1 MWRLKLAVLVAL
13 LTLSVP
19 AHASSYTH
27 WGVNAGVFVV
37 MLAVVIATI
46 MLHYLGLTYA
56 WRQLNRRPGSYR
68 HRRVLYGILFALAL
82 HIAEIWLF
90 GLTYWLL
97 DLWPVTGKIGMDADL
112 SLLDAV
118 YFSATTYSTAGYG
131 DLVPVGPVR
140 LIAGTEAL
148 VGFLLITWSASFSYL
163 EMDRNWRGK
172 GG

>member
-1 MWRLKLAVLVAL
+1 MRRRSLLALAL
-13 LTLSVP
+13 LGVATP
-19 AHASSYTH
+19 AYADTYSH
-27 WGVNAGVFVV
+27 WGVNAIVFVV
-37 MLAVVIATI
+37 MVIVVVATI
-46 MLHYLGLTYA
+46 MVHYLGLTYA
-56 WRQLNRRPGSYR
+56 WRQLQRRPASFR

-82 HIAEIWLF
+82 HIVEIWLF

-97 DLWPVTGKIGMDADL
+97 DPWAAAGQVGVGTDL

-148 VGFLLITWSASFSYL
+148 VGFLLITWSASFTYL
-163 EMDRNWRGK
+163 EMDRNWRGR
-172 GG
+172 